1 MRLTSTPFGSCST
14 FTLLLSDQGEI
25 EVKTGI
31 ADLSELRSLMC
42 THAEC
47 SEGRDGEIAQIGC
60 VIKSPQAPEA
70 LPIS

>member
-1 MRLTSTPFGSCST
+1 MHLTLTPFSSCSM
-14 FTLLLSDQGEI
+14 FALLLSDQGEI

-31 ADLSELRSLMC
+31 ADLSALRSLMR
-42 THAEC
+42 TQAEC
-47 SEGRDGEIAQIGC
+47 SEGRDGEIAQIAC